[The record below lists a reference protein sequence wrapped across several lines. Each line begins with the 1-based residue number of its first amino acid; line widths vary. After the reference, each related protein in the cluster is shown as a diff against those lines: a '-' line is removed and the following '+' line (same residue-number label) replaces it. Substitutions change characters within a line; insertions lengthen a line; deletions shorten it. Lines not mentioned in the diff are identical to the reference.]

1 MMILSFIKQLR
12 SEIIATYALCGFA
25 NIGSIGIQIG
35 GLSALAPKR
44 RSDLASVAMRALIAG
59 TFACFMT
66 ACIAGESSCLFNCLF
81 LSYFSTQGAVPN
93 LLYREVSVGFVN
105 CNIDKSQYLG
115 NLVHFFN
122 DSP

>member
-1 MMILSFIKQLR
+1 MMIPSFIKQLR

-66 ACIAGESSCLFNCLF
+66 ACIAGESSFLFNCLSKLF
-81 LSYFSTQGAVPN
+81 NPGGGPNPFIRGGLCAVCE
-93 LLYREVSVGFVN
+93 L
-105 CNIDKSQYLG
+105 K
-115 NLVHFFN
+115 H
-122 DSP
+122 